1 MYLSEAEKK
10 QLNNSGFAHRKK
22 LSGGYG
28 CLWDDCGKR
37 TINAHAISRQASLVH
52 FSTNKK
58 LFVMDTKNAVPLQ
71 KMEFSCRGIKQIFAF
86 NIFCHTHDQIFSKID
101 LGIFNTLYDCLLQ
114 VYRTMTFN
122 LFQQR
127 CANDHRYW
135 VWNNVLKR
143 CDNTEAYIYAKH
155 EDDSKYLPIMNLI
168 ELEKNNVEE
177 LIQKQCGIN
186 EKIVTNNAIYKLND
200 KCILLYSSV
209 PFVIPVA
216 VANTLFLSIN
226 SSPAIFNYSIIPN
239 CNTTD
244 MIFYFDE
251 NVDFQKTWQESSKTP
266 IGIINIIESLLI
278 QSDYW
283 AVKPEIIK
291 NAPLWKRKLIEED
304 VFCNLLQKFL
314 TPCDY
319 SIFDELRQ
327 EFLNME
333 SNEIQAAERDKLTI
347 KPDRED
353 FSERFKQVMKMI

>member
-1 MYLSEAEKK
+1 M
-10 QLNNSGFAHRKK
+10 
-22 LSGGYG
+22 
-28 CLWDDCGKR
+28 
-37 TINAHAISRQASLVH
+37 
-52 FSTNKK
+52 
-58 LFVMDTKNAVPLQ
+58 
-71 KMEFSCRGIKQIFAF
+71 
-86 NIFCHTHDQIFSKID
+86 
-101 LGIFNTLYDCLLQ
+101 
-114 VYRTMTFN
+114 
-122 LFQQR
+122 
-127 CANDHRYW
+127 
-135 VWNNVLKR
+135 
-143 CDNTEAYIYAKH
+143 
-155 EDDSKYLPIMNLI
+155 
-168 ELEKNNVEE
+168 
-177 LIQKQCGIN
+177 
-186 EKIVTNNAIYKLND
+186 
-200 KCILLYSSV
+200 LYSSV

-266 IGIINIIESLLI
+266 IEIINIIESLLI

>member
-1 MYLSEAEKK
+1 MYLSEEEKK

-28 CLWDDCGKR
+28 CLWGNCGKR
-37 TINAHAISRQASLVH
+37 TINAHAISRQASLAH

-58 LFVMDTKNAVPLQ
+58 LFVMDTRNAVPLQ
-71 KMEFSCRGIKQIFAF
+71 KMEFSCRGIKKTFSVS
-86 NIFCHTHDQIFSKID
+86 IFCHTHDQIFSKID
-101 LGIFNTLYDCLLQ
+101 SGIFHTIYHCLLQ

-127 CANDHRYW
+127 CANDHRHW
-135 VWNNVLKR
+135 VWNNVFKR
-143 CDNTEAYIYAKH
+143 CNNAETCIYAQY
-155 EDDSKYLPIMNLI
+155 EDDSKYLPIMNLL
-168 ELEKNNVEE
+168 ELEKNKLED
-177 LIQKQCGIN
+177 LIQKQCGIS
-186 EKIVTNNAIYKLND
+186 KIVSVNDIYKLND
-200 KCILLYSSV
+200 KYILLYSSV

-226 SSPAIFNYSIIPN
+226 SLPAIFNYSIIPN

-251 NVDFQKTWQESSKTP
+251 NIGFQRTWQESSKTP

-291 NAPLWKRKLIEED
+291 NAPIWRKKLIEED
-304 VFCNLLQKFL
+304 VFCNLLRKFL
-314 TPCDY
+314 MPCDY
-319 SIFDELRQ
+319 SIFDGLRQ
-327 EFLNME
+327 EFLNLE
-333 SNEIQAAERDKLTI
+333 SNEIQAIEQAKLTV
-347 KPDRED
+347 KPDREK